1 MSTENPMKMA
11 RLALGLTQVQ
21 MAEALEV
28 SQPTISAMESDA
40 DKIDRRT
47 MLAIEAL
54 KHQAASALDQAL
66 QRTA

>member
-1 MSTENPMKMA
+1 MSTENPMKAA

-28 SQPTISAMESDA
+28 SQPTVSAMENDA

-47 MLAIEAL
+47 MLALQAL
-54 KHQAASALDQAL
+54 KQQAAA
-66 QRTA
+66 